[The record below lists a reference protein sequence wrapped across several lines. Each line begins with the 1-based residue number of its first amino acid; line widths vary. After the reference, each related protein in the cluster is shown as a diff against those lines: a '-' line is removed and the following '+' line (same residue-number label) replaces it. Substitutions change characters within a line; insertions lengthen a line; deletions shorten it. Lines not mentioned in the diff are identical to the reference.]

1 LLIDTTGTAINRDQ
15 STLSALNIDGLGR
28 LEGLYTVLLSALGI
42 AIFVFGLLLR
52 RRQEHI
58 TMRALG
64 IRMRHLVSLVIAEA
78 LLVAVAS
85 IVVGG
90 VVGTAMAL
98 VFVQILRPLFTIPPA
113 GVTVPALSVAVL
125 LGLVLV
131 VAVAASLVAG
141 AVLRRTRLVEVLRE
155 E

>member
-1 LLIDTTGTAINRDQ
+1 
-15 STLSALNIDGLGR
+15 
-28 LEGLYTVLLSALGI
+28 
-42 AIFVFGLLLR
+42 
-52 RRQEHI
+52 
-58 TMRALG
+58 
-64 IRMRHLVSLVIAEA
+64 VSLLIAEA